1 VNVVLMGPPGV
12 GKGTQAAGLV
22 DRYEMLHIATGNILR
37 AAVHSDTELGRQVAS
52 VLKAGR
58 LVSDD
63 LMVVLIR
70 DCLQREEARHGWLMD
85 GFPRTVH
92 QAEALHGLLDELEQ
106 TVHAVVVMSVPDEI
120 VVARLAGRLTCQAC
134 GATMS
139 RNGLGKLT
147 EQAPCP
153 VCGERTL
160 FVRDDDREETV
171 RRRLEVFW
179 KQTEPVVAVL
189 EKLYPVRR
197 VSGLGTPFEVAERL
211 HGVLG

>member
-1 VNVVLMGPPGV
+1 MNVVLMGPPGV
-12 GKGTQAAGLV
+12 GKGTQAAQLV
-22 DRYEMLHIATGNILR
+22 DRYEMLHISTGNILR
-37 AAVHSDTELGRQVAS
+37 AAVDSESALGRQVAS
-52 VLKAGR
+52 VLKAGQ

-63 LMVVLIR
+63 LMIELIR
-70 DCLQREEARHGWLMD
+70 DCLERDDAHYGWLMD

-92 QAEALHGLLDELEQ
+92 QAEALHELLDELEQ
-106 TVHAVVVMSVPDEI
+106 TVHAVVVMSVPDEV
-120 VVARLAGRLTCQAC
+120 VVARLAGRLTCKAC
-134 GATMS
+134 GATTS
-139 RNGLGKLT
+139 KQALGENA

-153 VCGERTL
+153 SCGERAL
-160 FVRDDDREETV
+160 FVRDDDLEETV

-179 KQTEPVVAVL
+179 RQTEPVVEVL